1 MRKIIIGIF
10 VFAALGGVAGA
21 QQSSHN
27 PAVKNPAPVA
37 TTMPAK
43 GSNSFTEKQ
52 ARSRM
57 AKAGYSGITNLV
69 KNEQGQWVGSAMK
82 GATQMTVMLDYKG
95 NVSAR

>member
-1 MRKIIIGIF
+1 MKKIAIGIIA
-10 VFAALGGVAGA
+10 FATLGGVAAA

-27 PAVKNPAPVA
+27 PAVKNPAPAA

-43 GSNSFTEKQ
+43 GSNSFTEDQ

-57 AKAGYSGITNLV
+57 AKAGYPGVTDLV
-69 KNEQGQWVGSAMK
+69 KNEQGQWVGSTMK
-82 GATQMTVMLDYKG
+82 GATQMTIMLDYKG